1 MNNFSFLILT
11 LAFFVTLPSYSNQ
24 KYEENNFIKISKRFQ
39 KIDKNGDGLISKDEM
54 IKAHRDRIDKLF
66 MNFDKNGD
74 NKFSKKELRSVR
86 QAMKKRINK
95 LSNERE

>member
-1 MNNFSFLILT
+1 MKNFSFLILT
-11 LAFFVTLPSYSNQ
+11 LTFFLTLPSYPNQ
-24 KYEENNFIKISKRFQ
+24 KYEKNNFIKLSKRFQ

-54 IKAHRDRIDKLF
+54 IEAHRDRIDKLF

-86 QAMKKRINK
+86 EAMKTRINK
-95 LSNERE
+95 PGNERE